1 MKDLINSIIFFVK
14 ELFAVFIILLIIGSL
29 IAGGKARIITL
40 AILGGLL
47 LIYII
52 LMIIGNI
59 SAKKSWENGKK
70 PIRLNF

>member
-14 ELFAVFIILLIIGSL
+14 ELFAVFIILQIIGSL

-59 SAKKSWENGKK
+59 GAKKAWENGKK
-70 PIRLNF
+70 PVRLNF